1 MISQNKANSILNS
14 LFAPSFI
21 RTGTK
26 ERDSNGDIPQE
37 NAKYDPRFTGLS
49 TYSYLVPT
57 AETYLGFCSGEPD
70 PQSGSVGS
78 AGEPTPDYGY
88 ARKRVGGYKVSDGS
102 DKDSGNRTPDAD
114 RKYFQ
119 VNASQGVIKNSAEIQ
134 FATAKKDYPGKMN
147 YWFLSDGERGTPF
160 LWGKI
165 KDIFIE
171 TTESTGPAVLN
182 QIDSDKG
189 NLYYKEYTI
198 AQEDLFEISD
208 NEQLIVSWDGRDY
221 EVNAK
226 LVTRPGN
233 NEVLDEPGT
242 APYLMKYIYLGNTD
256 FDKVDESADDYKP
269 EHGSGNIPPSEKIL
283 PFAMSYK
290 IQKINDENSE
300 NSMTVT
306 QRSEGRLRVYTFDN
320 KDKELA
326 EGFPT
331 HQFGLYGIGITI
343 PAATVPTFYKEQL
356 QASLDVSLTGN

>member
-21 RTGTK
+21 RTGDK
-26 ERDSNGDIPQE
+26 RNDKGELLQE
-37 NAKYDPRFTGLS
+37 TQRYDPRFQNMS
-49 TYSYLVPT
+49 NYAYLVPT

-70 PQSGSVGS
+70 PQTGSVGS
-78 AGEPTPDYGY
+78 AGEPSSDYGY
-88 ARKRVGGYKVSDGS
+88 ARKRVGGYKVSDGT
-102 DKDSGNRTPDAD
+102 DKESKTPDAD

-119 VNASQGVIKNSAEIQ
+119 INASKGVIKNSAEIQ
-134 FATAKKDYPGKMN
+134 FSTAQKDYPGKMN
-147 YWFLSDGERGTPF
+147 YWFLSDGEKGTPF

-171 TTESTGPAVLN
+171 TTDKTGPAILN
-182 QIDSDKG
+182 QIDLSKG
-189 NLYYKEYTI
+189 DLHFKEYI
-198 AQEDLFEISD
+198 IPQEELFEISD
-208 NEQLIVSWDGRDY
+208 NERLIVSWDGRDY

-226 LVTRPGN
+226 LVTRPGI

-242 APYLMKYIYLGNTD
+242 GPYLMKYIYLGNVD

-269 EHGSGNIPPSEKIL
+269 EYGSGNIPPNEKVL

-320 KDKELA
+320 EDKELT
-326 EGFPT
+326 EGYPT
-331 HQFGLYGIGITI
+331 HEFGLYGIGITI
-343 PAATVPTFYKEQL
+343 PAATVPTFYKDQL